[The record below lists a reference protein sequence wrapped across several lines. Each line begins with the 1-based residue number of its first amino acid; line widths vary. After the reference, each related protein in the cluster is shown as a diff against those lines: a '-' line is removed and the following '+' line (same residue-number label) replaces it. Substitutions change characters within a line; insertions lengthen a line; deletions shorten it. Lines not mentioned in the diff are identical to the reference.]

1 MQRAIWSFA
10 LILLIPTGAQAVY
23 TYTYTGN
30 NFHSVIDEAPPAG
43 SYTTDMRVTSHFT
56 MPFPIAPDSPFHDIS
71 RYVESYSFNDG
82 RFTLTEAN
90 SSASQFIV
98 LTDSQGGISLWL
110 IELGTQTGL
119 DEIGDQSFRI
129 VTANH
134 LDILDGGEV
143 VECVA
148 VVDLACETQRDAGR
162 VYDIPGT
169 WTFIPEPSTALLLSI
184 GLIGIAAHRRSV
196 QRAYSQ
202 RQVAGTPLQGARDL

>member
-1 MQRAIWSFA
+1 MLRVILSLF
-10 LILLIPTGAQAVY
+10 LILVIPTVAQA
-23 TYTYTGN
+23 TYTYIYSGD

-43 SYTTDMRVTSHFT
+43 SYNTDMRVTGHFT
-56 MPFPIAPDSPFHDIS
+56 MPPFHDIS